1 MTGQAAPSHARSARV
16 RPRRRRAPV
25 ETVVFASFALVT
37 LVVLG
42 LGLPLPSL
50 TVQVVL
56 LGVLVGILGL
66 PHGALDPLIAR
77 RAGLWRT
84 PLGFAG
90 FNMAYILVVV
100 GVVLLWLIA
109 PVASLVTFLL
119 VSALHF
125 GSDWNADRAPW
136 LRFLAGFG
144 LLSVPALSHPAQV
157 SAAYVV
163 LAGDGGAI
171 VANVQ
176 EWLGPLALASLLL
189 AALVALRRR
198 AHESIEILLATVLA
212 LATEPLVFFLL
223 YFCALHS
230 FRHLKAGFHA
240 ERDGG
245 RLSAVIVVVYTVVP
259 ILMVSA
265 VLVWLG
271 PDGALSEQ
279 ILQVVFIGLAGL
291 TVPHMI
297 VVTHENRHRR
307 VSTAGQAFHFR
318 NP

>member
-1 MTGQAAPSHARSARV
+1 
-16 RPRRRRAPV
+16 
-25 ETVVFASFALVT
+25 VVFTSLALGT
-37 LVVLG
+37 LAAFG

-90 FNMAYILVVV
+90 FNMAYIFVVV

-109 PVASLVTFLL
+109 PVVSLVAFLL

-125 GSDWNADRAPW
+125 GSDWNADRGTW

-144 LLSVPALSHPAQV
+144 LLSVPALSHPEQV

-163 LAGDGGAI
+163 LAGDGGAV
-171 VANVQ
+171 VASVQ
-176 EWLGPLALASLLL
+176 EWLGPLALAGLLV
-189 AALVALRRR
+189 AAVVALRRW

-212 LATEPLVFFLL
+212 LATDPLVFFLL

-245 RLSAVIVVVYTVVP
+245 RLSALVVLVYTVVP
-259 ILMVSA
+259 ILVVGVALFWMGPNGSLSA
-265 VLVWLG
+265 
-271 PDGALSEQ
+271 E

-297 VVTHENRHRR
+297 VVTLENRHRR
-307 VSTAGQAFHFR
+307 ALRAPDRF
-318 NP
+318 